1 MQRPFNLASKSC
13 LVPTTV
19 VVYVALALLAAP
31 LVSQAAEIIGKGD
44 FVFYLDTT
52 AFKGRGGHALQEIYV
67 RIPNNEIS
75 FKESGNA
82 WEGKVQLTVLIET
95 PAGEAVIRDSEEM
108 TFTEQEKERVNSSL
122 YFQTIIKSYFVKP
135 GVYLL
140 SYAVED
146 LEGPKATMM
155 GRIQNKNKTSAVR
168 SVRLETPDIP
178 EDEPSF
184 SQVMYLWSVDPG
196 PGHATYHPN
205 PPRLYGLY
213 KDTLAVYLELYLPDS
228 LAQAPTFEFKSF
240 LLDGGGETVAESQV
254 SLPNPRTREG
264 DGQPAVPP
272 GRGAPQIKS
281 YPVLIREDLTKFPAG
296 TYSLQFSFGLGGK
309 TISRVRGGAF
319 SVAWD
324 MRTWEVARR
333 NYHLEARFLLGDKA
347 YEEFDRKSLGDQER
361 MLDAM
366 WKELDPTPETGV
378 NEAYEEFLRRLAYV
392 NDRFSGYEE
401 AIYSA
406 RGQIYMKWGPPDD
419 VIQDVVPVNRET
431 LSEAVE
437 MVENK
442 FHTMN
447 YSTHGVKPYNTAT
460 SNRIVDTRGVGT
472 IDEDGNTGYPYEL
485 WIYNG
490 SGKPI
495 LERDRFMNPQIGM
508 RYLFIDREGY
518 GRYTLESSS
527 AFSSK

>member
-1 MQRPFNLASKSC
+1 MRRPVKPASKSISPPTIAVVC
-13 LVPTTV
+13 AALVV
-19 VVYVALALLAAP
+19 LVSP
-31 LVSQAAEIIGKGD
+31 LVSRAGEIVGKGD
-44 FVFYLDTT
+44 FGFYLDTT
-52 AFKGRGGHALQEIYV
+52 AFRGREGRALQEIYV
-67 RIPNNEIS
+67 RVPNNEIV
-75 FKESGNA
+75 FKEHGGSYEA
-82 WEGKVQLTVLIET
+82 RVRLTVLIET
-95 PAGEAVIRDSEEM
+95 LQGEPVVQDSEEM
-108 TFTEQEKERVNSSL
+108 TFTEQDKERANSSL
-122 YFQTIIKSYFVKP
+122 FFQTIIKSYFIAP

-146 LEGPKATMM
+146 LEAPKTTML
-155 GRIQNKNKTSAVR
+155 GRLQDKNKTSAVR

-196 PGHATYHPN
+196 PGHVTYHPN

-240 LLDGGGETVAESQV
+240 LLDSGGETMAESQV
-254 SLPNPRTREG
+254 SLPNPRTRDGG
-264 DGQPAVPP
+264 DQPAVPP
-272 GRGAPQIKS
+272 GRGVSQIKS
-281 YPVLIREDLTKFPAG
+281 YPVLIKEDLTKFPAG
-296 TYSLQFSFGLGGK
+296 TYSLQLSFGLEGR

-333 NYHLEARFLLGDKA
+333 NFHVEARFLLGDKA
-347 YEEFDRKSLGDQER
+347 YEEFEGKSLGDQER

-366 WKELDPTPETGV
+366 WKELDPSPETGV

-401 AIYSA
+401 AIHSA
-406 RGQIYMKWGPPDD
+406 RGQVYMRWGPPDD
-419 VIQDVVPVNRET
+419 LVQDIVPVNRET

-437 MVENK
+437 LVENK
-442 FHTMN
+442 FHAMN
-447 YSTHGVKPYNTAT
+447 YSTHGVKPYHTAT
-460 SNRIVDTRGVGT
+460 SNRISDTRGVGT

-495 LERDRFMNPQIGM
+495 LTRDRVMNPQIGM

-518 GRYTLESSS
+518 GRYTLESTS
-527 AFSSK
+527 AFSAK